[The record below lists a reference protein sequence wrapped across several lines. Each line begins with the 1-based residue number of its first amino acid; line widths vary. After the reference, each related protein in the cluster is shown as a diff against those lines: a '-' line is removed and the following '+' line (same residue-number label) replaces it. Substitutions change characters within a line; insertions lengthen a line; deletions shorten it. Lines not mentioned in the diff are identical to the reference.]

1 MATVNRPPTA
11 RPQLD
16 RARHF
21 WAAGCA
27 PNAGRQPDPGP
38 QGPSQDPAS
47 MAHPQMPTRAVFY
60 VPAPPPPPFLH
71 YQWPVPFSYNPFPGF
86 PGMEAPAYV
95 MPHPHLQPVDY
106 SRHFLHPVA
115 HAQGPLYQTT
125 NQMRRVRSPYPSCGR
140 ETTNS
145 EVQTEPSE
153 ASASDKEGSVHAVL
167 DSGRGTASISPS
179 CSSSSPKQ
187 DSAEYPQPTSCVGV
201 DAQVAG
207 KSSPRPGENE
217 AGESGGEASQKGRC
231 LAEVVTRENG
241 PPCKSDLRSLW
252 SLSPGGGPVPA
263 RSASQQDHEVLKEGR
278 LPVRDVVLCWR
289 ASTPQE
295 AAAPPKSSENA
306 LFHSEDDEG
315 TVCQSAAERNEG
327 PGLLRSGRAS
337 AAAALGM
344 HESKK
349 TSESQNG
356 GAHSFDDSGEVRND
370 DENESVTGP
379 GGNPSGSVPYKL
391 GTSRGERKLN
401 ESVWSVES
409 LAAFIPNK
417 DWILRNGML
426 AEDPENDV
434 LSNQTDGLR
443 EGSRDGTHSRKFSPS
458 DSAPLSDGCLV
469 FSTPAGKANPPP
481 SPTRNSVQS
490 PEMTETPKRDPGA
503 VPSEKD
509 PPTCFQRDSASP
521 KEAIGEN
528 GAPEPVAD
536 QNPQQ
541 DSGLV
546 AQQAEVPT
554 GASQGETP
562 SSGSSAAESIPPTAR
577 WTPANAE
584 AMKSVTVKDSGEAHL
599 SCHQLCVNL
608 ADSRMAEFSSGSKGH
623 CFCIGC
629 HCNQFHESKCPFEE
643 LKSNTGAKGKHRAA
657 RKGKVEGVLIN
668 GRVQKNPRKFAPW
681 RNKRPGGDGE
691 HQQC

>member
-16 RARHF
+16 RARHY

-27 PNAGRQPDPGP
+27 PNASRQSDPGL
-38 QGPSQDPAS
+38 QGPSQDPGS
-47 MAHPQMPTRAVFY
+47 TAHPQMSTRAVFY

-71 YQWPVPFSYNPFPGF
+71 YQWPVPFSYNPFSGF

-106 SRHFLHPVA
+106 SRHFLHPVP
-115 HAQGPLYQTT
+115 HAQGPLYQT
-125 NQMRRVRSPYPSCGR
+125 RRVRSPYPSYGR
-140 ETTNS
+140 ETANS

-153 ASASDKEGSVHAVL
+153 GSASDKEGSVHVVL

-201 DAQVAG
+201 DAQVAE

-217 AGESGGEASQKGRC
+217 AGESGGEAFQKGSD
-231 LAEVVTRENG
+231 LAEVATLENG
-241 PPCKSDLRSLW
+241 PPCKNDLRSMW

-278 LPVRDVVLCWR
+278 LPLSDIVLCWR

-295 AAAPPKSSENA
+295 AALPPKASENA
-306 LFHSEDDEG
+306 VFHSEDDEG
-315 TVCQSAAERNEG
+315 PVCQSAVERNKG

-337 AAAALGM
+337 AAAEGM
-344 HESKK
+344 RDSKK
-349 TSESQNG
+349 PCESQNG

-370 DENESVTGP
+370 EENERVTDP
-379 GGNPSGSVPYKL
+379 GENPCGSVPYKL

-409 LAAFIPNK
+409 LAAFIPSK

-426 AEDPENDV
+426 AEDPENDM
-434 LSNQTDGLR
+434 LSKQKNDCC
-443 EGSRDGTHSRKFSPS
+443 EGSRDATRGRKFSSS

-469 FSTPAGKANPPP
+469 FSTPTGKAKPSP

-503 VPSEKD
+503 APSQKD
-509 PPTCFQRDSASP
+509 PPTCSQRDSASP
-521 KEAIGEN
+521 KEALGEN

-536 QNPQQ
+536 QNPQR

-546 AQQAEVPT
+546 VQQAEVPT

-577 WTPANAE
+577 WTSANAE
-584 AMKSVTVKDSGEAHL
+584 ATKSVTVKDSGDGHR

-608 ADSRMAEFSSGSKGH
+608 ADSRMAEFSSGNVGH

-629 HCNQFHESKCPFEE
+629 HCNQFHESKCTFEE
-643 LKSNTGAKGKHRAA
+643 LKPNTGAKGKHRAA
-657 RKGKVEGVLIN
+657 RKAKVEGVLIN
-668 GRVQKNPRKFAPW
+668 GRVQKNPKKFTPW
-681 RNKRPGGDGE
+681 RNKRLGGDGE